1 MNNNDVGK
9 NIKNIREQRKLS
21 QKRLAELTGRGE
33 SAISNYENGVT
44 EIPCSALLDI
54 ANALECGPE
63 EFFGV
68 QSDNFNPVAEL
79 RIYTLEDRQEVAGI
93 LVKNGY
99 TVRQIK
105 VPREKGKSNYFCIQ
119 AKLEES
125 SLESQ

>member
-9 NIKNIREQRKLS
+9 NIKNIRERRKLS

-54 ANALECGPE
+54 AKALECGPE

-119 AKLEES
+119 EKLEES